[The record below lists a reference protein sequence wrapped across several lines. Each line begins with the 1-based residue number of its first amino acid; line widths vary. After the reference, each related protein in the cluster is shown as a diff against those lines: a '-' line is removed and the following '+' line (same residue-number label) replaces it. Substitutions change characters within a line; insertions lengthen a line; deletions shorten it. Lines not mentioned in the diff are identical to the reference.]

1 MSDPDKDNTLHST
14 TELQRVRQSAN
25 MTQSPLAL
33 KRRREAERPPGMST
47 KRNSNENKE
56 KRKSS
61 TDSSVVLDY
70 IYLVVGF
77 LWYSL
82 LGLWRTPGEDQYEA
96 RLTVSKALYTP
107 SQFLVKIQRQQ
118 GASFGTNPPLKL
130 SSQDRTFRGEVRNHG
145 QQEVYEA
152 LEVAI
157 KREGKDNG
165 QKGYFLV
172 SRLGY
177 DRVAVDP
184 DHLIPNQNW

>member
-1 MSDPDKDNTLHST
+1 MGTPPLNY
-14 TELQRVRQSAN
+14 RQSAN

-47 KRNSNENKE
+47 KRNSSENKE

-130 SSQDRTFRGEVRNHG
+130 SSQ
-145 QQEVYEA
+145 
-152 LEVAI
+152 VAI

-184 DHLIPNQNW
+184 DHL

>member
-1 MSDPDKDNTLHST
+1 
-14 TELQRVRQSAN
+14 

-47 KRNSNENKE
+47 KRNSSENKE